1 MDPDSQVMNA
11 CRTIVR
17 LVWRLGLRPHDRLP
31 SQNELVEQTGF
42 CNNTVTPAVK
52 LLAEAGFLENTRKV
66 GRILLDRRKWP
77 DQLWRIAVP
86 YGPPDDQPG
95 CQFAAI
101 QLCFLQS
108 RLQAL
113 GCKCISLPRLPQFF
127 GCGIHE
133 LNHFA
138 GLEELVK
145 ENRLDGILTSARFSP
160 DVIRNCSGRNLP
172 FCLIS
177 GDQNAHLRVEFDTVH
192 LIDCAMERFHRSG
205 IRKPLLLECN
215 DSDLRNSGSPESRH
229 FLQLAKQ
236 YGMETDAHSVF
247 TGSVVELLGKAPEAA
262 SGPEHD
268 GVLIL
273 NDVVGSAWSISL
285 ALAGRR
291 PLLAIQTNRQ
301 IVLAYALPHIRY
313 EYDVE
318 SIASHAVDLTLEAI
332 LTGTHHSVH
341 IQSFQEKEMKG

>member
-11 CRTIVR
+11 CRRIVR
-17 LVWRLGLRPHDRLP
+17 LVWHLGLRPYDRLP

-42 CNNTVTPAVK
+42 CNNTITPAVK
-52 LLAEAGFLENTRKV
+52 LLADAGFLENTRKV
-66 GRILLDRRKWP
+66 GRILLDRNKWP

-86 YGPPDDQPG
+86 YGPPDDRPG

-101 QLCFLQS
+101 LLCFLQN
-108 RLQAL
+108 RLQTL

-138 GLEELVK
+138 GLEELVR
-145 ENRLDGILTSARFSP
+145 ENRLDGILTSARFSTE
-160 DVIRNCSGRNLP
+160 VMRNCSERELP
-172 FCLIS
+172 CCLLS
-177 GDQNAHLRVEFDTVH
+177 GDRNAPLRLEFDTLH
-192 LIDCAMERFHRSG
+192 LIACAMERFHRSG

-215 DSDLRNSGSPESRH
+215 DADLRKIGSPESHR
-229 FLQLAKQ
+229 FLELAEQ
-236 YGMETDAHSVF
+236 YGMEVDSRSVF
-247 TGSVVELLGKAPEAA
+247 TGSVVDLLEKAPEAA

-273 NDVVGSAWSISL
+273 NDAVGSAWSIAL
-285 ALAGRR
+285 ALAGRH
-291 PLLAIQTNRQ
+291 PMLAEQTNRQ
-301 IVLAYALPHIRY
+301 IVLAYALPQIRY

-318 SIASHAVDLTLEAI
+318 SIAAHAVDLMLEAV
-332 LTGTHHSVH
+332 LTGKHQAVC
-341 IQSFQEKEMKG
+341 IQPFQEKEMK